1 MKRMQPD
8 NLGEHLKHTIKS
20 AFGCDVVLQ
29 TNEERARYYK
39 CKKKKI
45 KKSLQALRGKM
56 LSTSTF
62 SSIQ

>member
-39 CKKKKI
+39 CKKKKN
-45 KKSLQALRGKM
+45 KKI
-56 LSTSTF
+56 TSG
-62 SSIQ
+62 IEGEDAVHINI